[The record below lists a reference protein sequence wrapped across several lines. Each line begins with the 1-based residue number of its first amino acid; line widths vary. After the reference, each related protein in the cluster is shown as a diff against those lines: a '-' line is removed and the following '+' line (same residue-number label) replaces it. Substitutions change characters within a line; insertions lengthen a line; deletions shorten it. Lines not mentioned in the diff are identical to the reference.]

1 MLIDLDMVKDYKSLG
16 DIVKDHDKYE
26 RRNSRLE
33 NSNEHLRDELFKW
46 KRKAKYDDL
55 TGLLRRETFNNIL
68 KRFIIRSNRTNT
80 PLSYVLVDIDHF
92 KKVNDTYGHDK
103 GDEVLREVSDLLRQ
117 SVRDTDIA
125 TRKFVGRYG
134 GEELVIVLPNTDSD
148 GAKIVG
154 ERLRKRVEEH
164 FKAKDFNLTISA
176 GVSVYSPDSS
186 EDGSEAVDDL
196 YKTAD
201 EKLYEAKKTGRNKVV
216 Y

>member
-1 MLIDLDMVKDYKSLG
+1 MVKDYKSLSE
-16 DIVKDHDKYE
+16 IVKDHDKYE

-33 NSNEHLRDELFKW
+33 NSNEHLRGELFKW

-164 FKAKDFNLTISA
+164 FKAKNFSLTISA